1 MGVRNYKTLQDCIED
16 PTFQMVFKIFDVDGD
31 GTVSR
36 EELMQ
41 FIRDVSGL

>member
-1 MGVRNYKTLQDCIED
+1 MGVRNYATLQECMDD
-16 PTFQMVFKIFDVDGD
+16 PTFQMVFKVFDVDGD